1 MVLQESELSE
11 AGKERGRIRDYLD
24 LYLVDHGF
32 IRGLYKN
39 RHRVGEKMYRSAQP
53 SPSDVRKL
61 SKMGIKTIINLRGAS
76 NTGGYRLEKEACAQ
90 YGIDFVDFKIY
101 SRDGP
106 KQEDALRLGEF
117 FEGIKYPA
125 LLHCKS
131 GADRASLMS
140 ALYLFVHE
148 GKSLDEATEQLSFR
162 FGHMKSSKTGILD
175 YFMERIKRE
184 TDGSVAGFYEWIE
197 NTYDRKELK
206 SEFKAGALATFFV
219 DKVIRRE

>member
-106 KQEDALRLGEF
+106 KQEDALRL
-117 FEGIKYPA
+117 
-125 LLHCKS
+125 
-131 GADRASLMS
+131 MS